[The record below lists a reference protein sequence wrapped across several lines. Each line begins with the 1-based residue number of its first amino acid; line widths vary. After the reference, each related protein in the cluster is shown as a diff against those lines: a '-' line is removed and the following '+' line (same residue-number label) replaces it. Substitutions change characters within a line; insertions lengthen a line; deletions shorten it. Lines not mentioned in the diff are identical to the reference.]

1 MVPRSLL
8 FLVCFFGAINLAHS
22 QSVEDSL
29 KVALKNAPDSGKV
42 PILINLAKVSQD
54 NNQSLIYAKQALSY
68 AKLDSEKSSAANQ
81 IAWTFKNL
89 FQFDSAKVYV
99 KKALGYAEKGND
111 LLITSDAYSTYGSV
125 FYNIGSYDSALFYNK
140 KALEYRIE
148 AGDKQAQAASM
159 NNISTTLQRL
169 SRYGES
175 MEYINQSISIYL
187 ASNDKRSAADSYLN
201 KGNLLN
207 SLGAMDSAYVSFQNA
222 LKEYESLGLKSMMP
236 YALINMATVAVHL
249 DRLEEAQKGFVKSR
263 DILLEGEKNPQ
274 LLGFSYNGI
283 GGVYQT
289 KDMYDSALLMFLE
302 GEKYA
307 LLAQNE
313 YLISMVYNNLG
324 DTYAHKKEYKTAIT
338 YLDKAYELKTK
349 IGDQAGL
356 ASVSIT
362 LASTYA
368 NLRDYKKADKF
379 YLEGIKLAEQVDDKV
394 TKRKAYNEMYL
405 FQKEIG
411 NFSHS
416 LDYLEKFMALDDSLI
431 NDRNLDKIAEL
442 NTQYETEKKEQQIAL
457 QDAQLGEQELMLER
471 NRLLMIGLILIA
483 VLFLSVIFLIKNR
496 AKKNEQL
503 ILQEGQLKLRDAELN
518 AVINSQ
524 EKERSRFARDLHDG
538 FGQLISVLKLNLSG
552 LNDTDAQ
559 YPEKRMEVFKNGES
573 VINDMYAELRSICFD
588 LMPQTLVKKGVTIAL
603 KEFGDRITQSKKV
616 VCEVIV
622 FSNKERL
629 PEVVE
634 ISLFRICQEW
644 VNNVMKYAEA
654 SHITIQLTRDEE
666 ELTLTVEDNGKGFEA
681 DLFYSGKGN
690 GWKNIQTR
698 LNLIKGEFDLD
709 TQPNRGGT
717 MMTVNLLEV
726 EMKEVSANAERSI
739 TV

>member
-1 MVPRSLL
+1 MKL
-8 FLVCFFGAINLAHS
+8 
-22 QSVEDSL
+22 
-29 KVALKNAPDSGKV
+29 ALKKAPVSEKTV
-42 PILINLAKVSQD
+42 ILINLAKVSQD
-54 NNQSLIYAKQALSY
+54 INQSLVYSKQALSY
-68 AKLDSEKSSAANQ
+68 AKSDSEKSSATNQ

-89 FQFDSAKVYV
+89 FQFDSAK
-99 KKALGYAEKGND
+99 LYAQKSLKYAQLGND
-111 LLITSDAYSTYGSV
+111 PLVISDVYSTYGSI
-125 FYNIGSYDSALFYNK
+125 FNNGGGFDSALYYNK
-140 KALEYRIE
+140 KSLEYRIE

-159 NNISTTLQRL
+159 NNIATVLQRL
-169 SRYGES
+169 SRYDEA
-175 MEYINQSISIYL
+175 MIYINKSIAIYL
-187 ASNDKRSAADSYLN
+187 TSNDNRSAADSYLN

-222 LKEYESLGLKSMMP
+222 LKEYEALDLKSMMP
-236 YALINMATVAVHL
+236 YALINMATVAVQL
-249 DRLEEAQKGFVKSR
+249 DRLEDAKKGFVRSK
-263 DILLEGEKNPQ
+263 DILIEGDKNPQ

-283 GGVYQT
+283 GGVYQA
-289 KDMYDSALLMFLE
+289 KDLYDSALLMFME

-324 DTYAHKKEYKTAIT
+324 DTYAHKQEYKTAIT
-338 YLDKAYELKTK
+338 YLDKAHELKTK

-362 LASTYA
+362 LASTYGD
-368 NLRDYKKADKF
+368 LGEYKKADKY

-394 TKRKAYNEMYL
+394 TKRKAYQEMYL
-405 FQKEIG
+405 FQKELN
-411 NFSHS
+411 NFANS
-416 LDYLEKFMALDDSLI
+416 LSYLEKFMVLDDSLI
-431 NDRNLDKIAEL
+431 NNRNLDKIAEL

-457 QDAQLGEQELMLER
+457 QEAQLGEQELKLER
-471 NRLLMIGLILIA
+471 NRLLMIGLVLIA
-483 VLFLSVIFLIKNR
+483 ILFLAIIFLVRNR

-503 ILQEGQLKLRDAELN
+503 ILQQAQLKLRETELN

-524 EKERSRFARDLHDG
+524 EKERGRFARDLHDG
-538 FGQLISVLKLNLSG
+538 FGQLISVLKLNLSS
-552 LNDTDAQ
+552 LTDKDAQ
-559 YPEKRMEVFKNGES
+559 YPEKRLEVFKNGES

-616 VCEVIV
+616 VCEVMV

-629 PEVVE
+629 PEIVE

-654 SHITIQLTRDEE
+654 SHITIQLTRDET
-666 ELTLTVEDNGKGFEA
+666 ELTLTVEDDGKGFDAEF
-681 DLFYSGKGN
+681 FYSGKGN

-709 TQPNRGGT
+709 TQPNRVGT

-726 EMKEVSANAERSI
+726 EMKEVSARAERSI